1 MGHYAKIE
9 NNVVVQVIVAKADV
23 ITERSGEWI
32 KTSYN
37 TRGGVHY
44 NPDDLTEQSVDQS
57 KALRKNFA
65 AAGMIYDRERDAFY
79 NPQPYHSW
87 TLNETTCYWEPPV
100 EQPIGGNPHVWNE
113 ENQTW
118 DEVIVE

>member
-65 AAGMIYDRERDAFY
+65 AAGMIYDR
-79 NPQPYHSW
+79 
-87 TLNETTCYWEPPV
+87 
-100 EQPIGGNPHVWNE
+100 
-113 ENQTW
+113 
-118 DEVIVE
+118 